1 MRDSGVFGRIAGE
14 LLVVFDVAMRERCT
28 HRSAVRLGLTEP
40 DILGALS
47 ELEAQ
52 VGRVLFVVAGHELMP
67 TVHAWRFADALRS
80 GAPLHFE

>member
-1 MRDSGVFGRIAGE
+1 MRAPLAALVLAALAGCGGSDE
-14 LLVVFDVAMRERCT
+14 STDGARALVT
-28 HRSAVRLGLTEP
+28 LGLTEP

-52 VGRVLFVVAGHELMP
+52 VGRVLFMVSGHELMP

-80 GAPLHFE
+80 GAPLHFQ